1 MRVFPVF
8 AFFFEQAKIIAPLAK
23 ARLVSIVAFVRVHNL
38 RVFQDFF
45 LNHFYDAV
53 FLSEQISVI
62 HIRNLVNVKK
72 SPLRLRRREHI
83 VQIQNRKLPDFQKVN
98 AFLHFLMLFLERRER
113 HEIIQAVHRQHDA
126 DIFPRI
132 FLPVLF
138 VMKKV
143 RRERHKVVDVQRIYL
158 IKLNQSPLS
167 KKTRATRA
175 PAVTVLTCK
184 AEIHLLIKFSLI
196 EPRYT
201 H

>member
-23 ARLVSIVAFVRVHNL
+23 ARLIPIVDFVRVHNL

-72 SPLRLRRREHI
+72 SPLRLRHREHI

-98 AFLHFLMLFLERRER
+98 AFLHFLMLFLERR
-113 HEIIQAVHRQHDA
+113 
-126 DIFPRI
+126 
-132 FLPVLF
+132 
-138 VMKKV
+138 
-143 RRERHKVVDVQRIYL
+143 
-158 IKLNQSPLS
+158 
-167 KKTRATRA
+167 
-175 PAVTVLTCK
+175 
-184 AEIHLLIKFSLI
+184 
-196 EPRYT
+196 
-201 H
+201 

>member
-1 MRVFPVF
+1 MRVFPLF

-23 ARLVSIVAFVRVHNL
+23 ARLVSIVDFVRVHNL

-72 SPLRLRRREHI
+72 SSLRL
-83 VQIQNRKLPDFQKVN
+83 
-98 AFLHFLMLFLERRER
+98 R

-158 IKLNQSPLS
+158 IKLNQSPLQ
-167 KKTRATRA
+167 KKQGQLV
-175 PAVTVLTCK
+175 P
-184 AEIHLLIKFSLI
+184 LLLQFSLVRL
-196 EPRYT
+196 RYT
-201 H
+201 CL